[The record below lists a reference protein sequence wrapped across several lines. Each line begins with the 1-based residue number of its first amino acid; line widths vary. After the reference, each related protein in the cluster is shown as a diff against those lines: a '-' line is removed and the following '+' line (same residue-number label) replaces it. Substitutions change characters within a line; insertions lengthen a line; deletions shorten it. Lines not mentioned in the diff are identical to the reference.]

1 MRFYM
6 FLTFPSSSAVQEAG
20 GVWCVVCGVSQDQS
34 RDCSLSSWSFAGE
47 RVRARGEAT
56 LKCVYLCQVYGGQTG
71 LCCVVKG
78 VTLF

>member
-1 MRFYM
+1 MHA
-6 FLTFPSSSAVQEAG
+6 FLYVFDISEFIRCTGSW
-20 GVWCVVCGVSQDQS
+20 WCVVCGVSQDQS

-78 VTLF
+78 VMLF